1 MSQKKSVLMHFESK
15 IKNRMSY
22 GLKLIDTW
30 NDCDIWDKQGR
41 RQTGTYIICQ
51 LSIYIRTW
59 TYDTH
64 GQKHS
69 RLSHLRSKFSL
80 FLPISC
86 SLLHPPDALAINPV
100 EQPSAVVIGE
110 LNCLRSKDITH
121 FFTYAHLPFLTC
133 KPYSQIN
140 FVDLDA
146 EVEVGLAPYE
156 TDKFKA

>member
-1 MSQKKSVLMHFESK
+1 MNSEEVISK
-15 IKNRMSY
+15 NPRSY
-22 GLKLIDTW
+22 ERGFLAPQVGLEH
-30 NDCDIWDKQGR
+30 
-41 RQTGTYIICQ
+41 YA
-51 LSIYIRTW
+51 
-59 TYDTH
+59 TH

-86 SLLHPPDALAINPV
+86 SLLHPQDALAINPV
-100 EQPSAVVIGE
+100 EHPSSVVIGE